1 MSYEND
7 FCVTVVAHVLDPNFK
22 LEAVVVCD
30 HYHDFLRCTL
40 PHNNFT

>member
-22 LEAVVVCD
+22 LEPVVCD
-30 HYHDFLRCTL
+30 HYHDFLRLHVNTT
-40 PHNNFT
+40 NFT